1 LIFSILCIIAAGVFF
16 TYSLVFEFYPW
27 PPSIKYVVKH
37 IPGIIGSFLL
47 GAFAG
52 LLMMALWS
60 GLGNIVFWNADR
72 TVGEVRIYDMVTLPG
87 TEGQYIANADKN
99 DEHCYYAVVDNEK
112 SMTMRCKYTNLQNSS
127 IPQIT
132 ETVYNFKNPILRF
145 FFVPILLPSTY
156 IIEAPNINIDYD
168 YMVNNVSD

>member
-1 LIFSILCIIAAGVFF
+1 MIFSILCVIAAGAFCV
-16 TYSLVFEFYPW
+16 YSLVFEFYPW

-52 LLMMALWS
+52 LLIMALWS
-60 GLGNIVFWNADR
+60 GLGNAVFWNTDR
-72 TVGEVRIYDMVTLPG
+72 TVAEVRTYDMVTLPG

-112 SMTMRCKYTNLQNSS
+112 SMTMRCKYTTLQNGS

-145 FFVPILLPSTY
+145 FFVPILLPPTY
-156 IIEAPNINIDYD
+156 VVEAPNINIDYD